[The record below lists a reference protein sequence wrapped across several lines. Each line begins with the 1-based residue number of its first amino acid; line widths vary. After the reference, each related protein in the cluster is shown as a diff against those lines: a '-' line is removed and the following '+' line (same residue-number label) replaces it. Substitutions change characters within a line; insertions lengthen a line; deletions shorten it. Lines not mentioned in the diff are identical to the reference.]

1 MAVRIASALVLA
13 TSGTLMLRTLA
24 NRERV
29 DLGFDP
35 RGGVRASVSLSGERY
50 RDVAAVRAAV
60 ERILAEVRVE
70 PDVTAAGAA
79 AWALPTAPGG
89 QRTFTLPDGQLTAPG
104 GSIDAVTPS
113 YFEALGAPLRAG
125 RPFVEADRDGSP
137 PVAIVNE
144 ELARRLWASRNPLGE
159 RLRLGAAGD
168 AAPIVTVVGVV
179 ATVRRS
185 AMHDTPVARAYVPY
199 AQYPNGSVS
208 IVVRGRGDAA
218 SVGRALQRAVE
229 RTDSA
234 LLVEDLRT
242 VEADVAQF
250 VAPVR
255 LMTTLLT
262 GFGVAGLLLAAL
274 GVFGTMSYAVSQR
287 EREMA
292 VRLALGADRR
302 DISGLIFGTALRIT
316 AAGVVAGVAAA
327 LVMTRLLR
335 SFLFGVSPTDPLT
348 FAGVAAFLT
357 LVSLAACYRPAR
369 MASAADP
376 MTILRR

>member
-1 MAVRIASALVLA
+1 M
-13 TSGTLMLRTLA
+13 
-24 NRERV
+24 
-29 DLGFDP
+29 
-35 RGGVRASVSLSGERY
+35 
-50 RDVAAVRAAV
+50 
-60 ERILAEVRVE
+60 
-70 PDVTAAGAA
+70 
-79 AWALPTAPGG
+79 
-89 QRTFTLPDGQLTAPG
+89 
-104 GSIDAVTPS
+104 
-113 YFEALGAPLRAG
+113 
-125 RPFVEADRDGSP
+125 
-137 PVAIVNE
+137 
-144 ELARRLWASRNPLGE
+144 
-159 RLRLGAAGD
+159 
-168 AAPIVTVVGVV
+168 
-179 ATVRRS
+179 
-185 AMHDTPVARAYVPY
+185 
-199 AQYPNGSVS
+199 
-208 IVVRGRGDAA
+208 
-218 SVGRALQRAVE
+218 
-229 RTDSA
+229 
-234 LLVEDLRT
+234 EDLRT

-292 VRLALGADRR
+292 VRLALGADSR

-327 LVMTRLLR
+327 LIMTRLLR
-335 SFLFGVSPTDPLT
+335 SFLFGVSPTDALT